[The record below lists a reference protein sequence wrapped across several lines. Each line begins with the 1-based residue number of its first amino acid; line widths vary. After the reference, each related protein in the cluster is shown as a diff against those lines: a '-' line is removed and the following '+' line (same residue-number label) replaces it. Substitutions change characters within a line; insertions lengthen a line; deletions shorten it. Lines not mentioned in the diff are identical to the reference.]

1 MQPNSEQPNSEQ
13 SNSEPPNSQ
22 PPNSQPPNS
31 QPPNSQP
38 PKSLRVIGPGRAGT
52 SLARALAVAGW
63 RLLPPLGR
71 GDDLRAAGHDV
82 EGQSVDLLVI
92 ATPDGA
98 VAEVAASVE
107 PVDHTVV
114 AHLAGS
120 AGLDVLAPHRRRAVI
135 HPLVSLPDADT
146 GARALRA
153 GAWFAVT
160 GDELALQVVR
170 DLDGR
175 SLPVADGERVAYHAA
190 ACIASNHLVALL
202 GQVDRVA
209 ASAGVPLDALLDL
222 VRTTVE
228 NVATLGPAA
237 ALTGPVARGDWDTVD
252 RHLAALDPSERPAYE
267 AMAAAAQRLSG
278 TTRSTGAP
286 VRGAVERPVTVVD
299 GVDAFRKELDAARA
313 AGRTVGFVPTMGYL
327 HEGHASL
334 IRRAAAECD
343 VVAVS
348 VFVNPL
354 QFAPT
359 EDLGAYPRDLERD
372 VALAE
377 ACGAQ
382 LVFAPSNEEMYPEAM
397 VTTVSV
403 ASVSEGLEG
412 ALRPTHFAGVATVV
426 AKLLALT
433 GPCRAYFGEKDFQQL
448 TVIRRLVRDLS
459 FPVEVV
465 GCPTVREPD
474 GLAMSSR
481 NVYLTADERVAATV
495 LHRALGEGVRV
506 VEQGER
512 DPAVVRDRMR
522 TIIEVEPHAA
532 LDYAEV
538 VRAGDLSVPDT
549 LSGELRLLVAARF
562 GQARL
567 IDNRGVTL

>member
-1 MQPNSEQPNSEQ
+1 MHPNSQQ
-13 SNSEPPNSQ
+13 SNSQQSNPGPR
-22 PPNSQPPNS
+22 
-31 QPPNSQP
+31 
-38 PKSLRVIGPGRAGT
+38 KSLRVIGPGRAGT
-52 SLARALAVAGW
+52 SFARALAEAGW
-63 RLLPPLGR
+63 RVLPPVGR
-71 GDDLRAAGHDV
+71 GDDMRAAGLDA
-82 EGQSVDLLVI
+82 EGRAVDLLVI
-92 ATPDGA
+92 ATPDVA
-98 VAEVAASVE
+98 IAEVAASVE
-107 PVDHTVV
+107 PLDHPVV

-120 AGLDVLAPHRRRAVI
+120 VGLDVLAPHGRRAVI
-135 HPLVSLPDADT
+135 HPLVSLPDAGT
-146 GARALRA
+146 GARALR

-170 DLDGR
+170 DLGGR
-175 SLPVADGERVAYHAA
+175 SLPVADGDRSAYHAA

-202 GQVDRVA
+202 GQVERVA
-209 ASAGVPLDALLDL
+209 ASASVPLDAFLDL
-222 VRTTVE
+222 VRTTVD
-228 NVATLGPAA
+228 NVARLGPAA
-237 ALTGPVARGDWDTVD
+237 ALTGPVARGDWATVD
-252 RHLAALDPSERPAYE
+252 RHLAAIDPSERPAYE
-267 AMAAAAQRLSG
+267 AMAAAAQRLA
-278 TTRSTGAP
+278 RVEPRTGVP
-286 VRGAVERPVTVVD
+286 SRRTVDRAVAVVD
-299 GVDAFRKELDAARA
+299 GVDPFRKALDAARA
-313 AGRTVGFVPTMGYL
+313 AGHTIGFVPTMGYL

-334 IRRAAAECD
+334 VSRAAAECD

-377 ACGAQ
+377 ACGAH
-382 LVFAPSNEEMYPEAM
+382 LVFAPSTEEMYPDAM

-426 AKLLALT
+426 AKLLALA

-448 TVIRRLVRDLS
+448 AVIRRLVRDLS

-465 GCPTVREPD
+465 GCRTVREPD

-481 NVYLTADERVAATV
+481 NVYLTGDERIAATV
-495 LHRALGEGVRV
+495 LHHALGEGVRM
-506 VEQGER
+506 VEDGER

-522 TIIEVEPHAA
+522 TVIAGEPRAA
-532 LDYAEV
+532 LEYAEI
-538 VRAGDLSVPDT
+538 VRAADLSVPDT

-562 GQARL
+562 GRARL
-567 IDNRGVTL
+567 IDNRGVTI